1 MEQEHLLVH
10 SERCSYDLP
19 YEKVGKNEPVC
30 ITDEV
35 LFEIFLK
42 IENEFL
48 IPLLQSYNLSKRKY
62 CIQRI
67 VEVGT
72 EGNGIPNAASA
83 NSLIDGCNF
92 IVRH

>member
-1 MEQEHLLVH
+1 M
-10 SERCSYDLP
+10 P

-30 ITDEV
+30 IADEV